1 MTYTEILTEAWTQAD
16 DSVRPYNWNDTEWI
30 GYLNTVMD
38 ELCIRTQLLVDSTDT
53 DICRI
58 SATSGTA
65 SYSLHERIVNV
76 LDVWDTDTGY
86 PLDLYNV
93 GQLNAY
99 STGWRALTGTPDKY
113 ALDDTLGKIL
123 FVPEPDDTFTI
134 GLRVAR
140 LVKDPATADTLDDTP
155 ELPSKYHHFLING
168 LLYKAYEKNDA
179 ETRDPDKIA
188 YHSKEWERA
197 LDLIYQAEKRYQNVE
212 RCISP
217 LYGNI

>member
-1 MTYTEILTEAWTQAD
+1 MTYTEILTDAWTQAD

-30 GYLNTVMD
+30 SYLNTAMD
-38 ELCIRTQLLVDSTDT
+38 ELCIETQLLVDSTDT

-58 SATSGTA
+58 SVSDGTA
-65 SYSLHERIVNV
+65 AYTLHNKIVNV
-76 LDVWDTDTGY
+76 LDVWNTSTGY
-86 PLDLYNV
+86 PLYLYNV

-99 STGWRALTGTPDKY
+99 STGWRSLTGTPDKY
-113 ALDDTLGKIL
+113 NLDDTIGKIL
-123 FVPEPDDTFTI
+123 LVPEPDDDLTI

-140 LVKDPATADTLDDTP
+140 LVKEPATANTLGDTP
-155 ELPSKYHHFLING
+155 EIPAKYHRFLIDG

-188 YHSKEWERA
+188 YHQKAWTKA
-197 LDLIYQAEKRYQNVE
+197 IQFIYQAEKRYQNAE

-217 LYGNI
+217 SYGNI